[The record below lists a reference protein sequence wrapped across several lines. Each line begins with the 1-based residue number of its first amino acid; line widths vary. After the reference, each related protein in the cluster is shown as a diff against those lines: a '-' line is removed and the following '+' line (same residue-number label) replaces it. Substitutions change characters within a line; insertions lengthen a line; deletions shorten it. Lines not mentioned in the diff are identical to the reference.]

1 MQVKSYVSRLIDPR
15 KIRRKSIETIRKLTS
30 RGMAVTVNAERKA
43 DSIFTFTYA
52 FLETRVHICMS

>member
-15 KIRRKSIETIRKLTS
+15 KIRRKKHRDDQEIDEQRNGSHCKRGEES
-30 RGMAVTVNAERKA
+30 RQHL
-43 DSIFTFTYA
+43 TFTYA